1 MPYNKDNYNQIKV
14 CIASGTR
21 VALFN
26 RLRSQTVSTR
36 YLYCENGV
44 FYASAYQWGSFAI
57 YLIDDNGCESEEFVV
72 KEGYLHY
79 GATVKLVCTVTG
91 MALPRLVIRKVDKSQ
106 VVLDAV
112 DAVSQL
118 HKCAFYLKDSDR
130 MYLCLSQDRII
141 QFQATACPREY
152 NKEIINDGACWTIIS
167 TDEAKYSWHESMGPP
182 VEPVTPIPNVY
193 TTNNVN
199 LIQNK
204 SNHNI

>member
-1 MPYNKDNYNQIKV
+1 MFYLNFTV
-14 CIASGTR
+14 CIGSGTR

-36 YLYCENGV
+36 YLFCENGI
-44 FYASAYQWGSFAI
+44 FYASSQQWGSFLI
-57 YLIDDNGCESEEFVV
+57 YLIEDNGCETEEFIV
-72 KEGYLHY
+72 KDGYIHY

-106 VVLDAV
+106 VVLDAS

-141 QFQATACPREY
+141 QFQVSLF
-152 NKEIINDGACWTIIS
+152 I
-167 TDEAKYSWHESMGPP
+167 
-182 VEPVTPIPNVY
+182 
-193 TTNNVN
+193 
-199 LIQNK
+199 
-204 SNHNI
+204 

>member
-1 MPYNKDNYNQIKV
+1 MFYLNFAV
-14 CIASGTR
+14 CIGSGTR

-36 YLYCENGV
+36 YLFCENGI
-44 FYASAYQWGSFAI
+44 FYASSQQWGSFLI
-57 YLIDDNGCESEEFVV
+57 YLIEDNGCETEEFIV
-72 KEGYLHY
+72 KDGYIHY

-106 VVLDAV
+106 VVLDAS

-141 QFQATACPREY
+141 QFQVSLF
-152 NKEIINDGACWTIIS
+152 I
-167 TDEAKYSWHESMGPP
+167 
-182 VEPVTPIPNVY
+182 
-193 TTNNVN
+193 
-199 LIQNK
+199 
-204 SNHNI
+204 